1 MTIIALDSSGTV
13 ATVAIARDGRLLA
26 EYTVD
31 NGMTHSQTML
41 PMLDAITKQLNLKM
55 EEVDAVAVADGP
67 GSFTGLRIGCAT
79 AKGIGL
85 AIGKPVIAVP
95 TLEALACNVYGTQE
109 LVCPMMNARREQI
122 YTALYAFT
130 QEKEDVRSQL
140 EKGEYTLEVLE
151 DQTAED
157 VREWCHVI
165 NSYARPTVLL
175 GDGADDFR
183 SILEEELQVPYRFAP
198 LHQNRQRAGALAMIA
213 MQYYKQ
219 GKIQDAAQVRPVY
232 LRKSQAERER
242 EARLAESGTE
252 GRSFCPAP

>member
-41 PMLDAITKQLNLKM
+41 PMLDAITRQLDLKM
-55 EEVDAVAVADGP
+55 EEVDAVAVAGGP

-85 AIGKPVIAVP
+85 AISKPVISVP
-95 TLEALACNVYGTQE
+95 TLEALAFNVYGTDE

-122 YTALYAFT
+122 YTALYSFKPDRDGAY
-130 QEKEDVRSQL
+130 VL
-140 EKGEYTLEVLE
+140 EMIE

-157 VREWCHVI
+157 VRDWCKVI
-165 NSYARPTVLL
+165 NRYGRRTVLL

-183 SILEEELQVPYRFAP
+183 EILIKELTVPYRFAP
-198 LHQNRQRAGALAMIA
+198 IHQNRQRAGALAVAA
-213 MQYYKQ
+213 MQYYEQ
-219 GKIQDAAQVRPVY
+219 GKMQDAALVRPVY

-242 EARLAESGTE
+242 EQRLNEESKTHGE
-252 GRSFCPAP
+252 

>member
-41 PMLDAITKQLNLKM
+41 PMLDAITRQLDLKM
-55 EEVDAVAVADGP
+55 EEVDAVAVAGGP

-85 AIGKPVIAVP
+85 AISKPVISVP
-95 TLEALACNVYGTQE
+95 TLEALAFMVYGTDE

-122 YTALYAFT
+122 YSALYSFKPDRDGAYA
-130 QEKEDVRSQL
+130 L
-140 EKGEYTLEVLE
+140 EILD

-157 VREWCHVI
+157 VRDWCKVI
-165 NSYARPTVLL
+165 N
-175 GDGADDFR
+175 
-183 SILEEELQVPYRFAP
+183 
-198 LHQNRQRAGALAMIA
+198 
-213 MQYYKQ
+213 QY
-219 GKIQDAAQVRPVY
+219 
-232 LRKSQAERER
+232 
-242 EARLAESGTE
+242 
-252 GRSFCPAP
+252 